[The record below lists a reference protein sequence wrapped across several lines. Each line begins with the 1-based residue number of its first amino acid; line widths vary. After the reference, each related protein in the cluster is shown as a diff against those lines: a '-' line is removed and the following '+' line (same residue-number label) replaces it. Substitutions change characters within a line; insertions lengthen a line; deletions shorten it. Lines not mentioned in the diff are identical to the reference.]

1 MSAPAAM
8 QGDYV
13 DLRFVKGRKVCQIV
27 IELPIEAGAQF
38 VAAFGTPDPSTTIPV
53 AIARID
59 TAPTTER
66 KAGGKLAQRAGII
79 CGEGAFKKFIQ
90 SEFNASSDCDPAQFL
105 RNYCGVKSRS
115 ELDHDR
121 HSSDIFRSLELHYIT
136 WLQAVE

>member
-13 DLRFVKGRKVCQIV
+13 DLKFLKSRKVIQIW

-59 TAPTTER
+59 TAPKVER
-66 KAGGKLAQRAGII
+66 KAGGRIAQRAGII
-79 CGEGAFKKFIQ
+79 SNEGSFKKFIEDKYLQ
-90 SEFNASSDCDPAQFL
+90 GPSEDPASFI
-105 RNYCGVKSRS
+105 RTYCGVKSRAD
-115 ELDHDR
+115 LDHDER
-121 HSSDIFRSLELHYIT
+121 AGFAFSNLDRAYTAWMEVP
-136 WLQAVE
+136 W